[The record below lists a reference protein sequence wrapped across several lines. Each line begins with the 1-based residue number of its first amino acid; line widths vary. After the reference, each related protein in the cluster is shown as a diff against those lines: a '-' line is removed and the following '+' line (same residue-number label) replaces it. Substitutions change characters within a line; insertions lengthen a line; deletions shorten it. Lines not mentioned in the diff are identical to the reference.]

1 MRFRTVLPRAE
12 TDRLPNTKAIISK
25 MTEEVNFTEHS
36 WTSLQHLFTSPHILR
51 HLQRTSN
58 IFPSK
63 AVIQEAKKKI
73 KKDNKSLTLHNYIVE
88 GLFYNKVTR

>member
-1 MRFRTVLPRAE
+1 M
-12 TDRLPNTKAIISK
+12 
-25 MTEEVNFTEHS
+25 
-36 WTSLQHLFTSPHILR
+36 
-51 HLQRTSN
+51 N

-73 KKDNKSLTLHNYIVE
+73 KKDNKSFTLHNYVVE